1 MSEGVSEKDPDEQRS
16 VDSNATPS
24 DRSPSNADDPPPIT
38 DGPQRLDPRWI
49 TVERISSWIYAGIV
63 TIALLIFL
71 GLCWS
76 LGWFGLW
83 LRLGFTLMSVG
94 VSASLVYRA
103 HIYPTLWYRRASY
116 VLSQT
121 TIEIRTG
128 VWWRSVTSVPRS
140 RIQHTDVEQGPLMRK
155 YGIAKLIIH
164 TAGTQHA
171 TVELIGLSRQQAD
184 RTRDHLIARVAG
196 AHESGRA
203 DGV

>member
-1 MSEGVSEKDPDEQRS
+1 MSEGVSETNPGEQRS
-16 VDSNATPS
+16 TDADATQADPS
-24 DRSPSNADDPPPIT
+24 RPTATEPAPIP

-63 TIALLIFL
+63 TIVLLIFL
-71 GLCWS
+71 GLYWGF
-76 LGWFGLW
+76 GWFGLW
-83 LRLGFTLMSVG
+83 LRLGITLMRVG
-94 VSASLVYRA
+94 IAASLVYRA

-121 TIEIRTG
+121 AIEIRTG
-128 VWWRSVTSVPRS
+128 VWWRTVTSVPRS

-171 TVELIGLSRQQAD
+171 TVELVGLSRQQAD

-196 AHESGRA
+196 AHERGRG

>member
-1 MSEGVSEKDPDEQRS
+1 MSEKDPDEQRRE
-16 VDSNATPS
+16 DTDATQP
-24 DRSPSNADDPPPIT
+24 DRTRPAGDDPPPIT

-63 TIALLIFL
+63 TIVLLIFL
-71 GLCWS
+71 GLYWS

-83 LRLGFTLMSVG
+83 LRLGFTLMSVA

>member
-1 MSEGVSEKDPDEQRS
+1 MSEAVSEKDPGEQRT
-16 VDSNATPS
+16 DDAGATQP
-24 DRSPSNADDPPPIT
+24 DRPRPAGDDPPPIT
-38 DGPQRLDPRWI
+38 DEPQRLDPRWI

-63 TIALLIFL
+63 TIVLLIFL
-71 GLCWS
+71 GLYWS

-83 LRLGFTLMSVG
+83 LRLGFTLMSVA

-103 HIYPTLWYRRASY
+103 HIYPTLWYRHASY

-121 TIEIRTG
+121 AIEIRTG

-184 RTRDHLIARVAG
+184 RTRDHLIARVAD
-196 AHESGRA
+196 AHEPGRA